1 MSSVPGGIS
10 LTLSGPHF
18 FLRCRNAHF
27 CPIDGMATRNAKEAH
42 TAPDV
47 CSARLGPCA
56 VKEKGHS
63 FAHSRVSHV
72 DDKAHFRKS
81 ERSKG
86 ESFYWQWCLHL
97 VSQGC
102 SSVDFFLTSLESL
115 AVQGGL

>member
-1 MSSVPGGIS
+1 
-10 LTLSGPHF
+10 
-18 FLRCRNAHF
+18 
-27 CPIDGMATRNAKEAH
+27 MATCNAKDAH

-56 VKEKGHS
+56 VKKKGHS
-63 FAHSRVSHV
+63 FAQSRVSHV

-86 ESFYWQWCLHL
+86 ESFYWQWGLRL
-97 VSQGC
+97 VSHGC
-102 SSVDFFLTSLESL
+102 SSVDFSLRSLESL